1 MARPIWMEDC
11 SESWKPAAL
20 AWVAKAPATIIAA
33 AAILKVGFF
42 NGKLLSIESLSEAS
56 RRRAPSKKK

>member
-1 MARPIWMEDC
+1 
-11 SESWKPAAL
+11 
-20 AWVAKAPATIIAA
+20 VAKAPATIIAA

-56 RRRAPSKKK
+56 RDGRRRKNELREF